1 MISLGLLVLRLVFGT
16 GIALHGFPKLFGG
29 QGRKVSPEAERVL
42 GAGFSQSMERGGFNN
57 VVGMMQRMEAPGSPQ
72 ALAGA
77 HVSAELFGGLAL
89 ILGWHTRLAALAL
102 MINMA
107 TAIRKMHW
115 EKGIMGQGGAE
126 MAALYFGAFLALF
139 LTGPGKLSLDRR

>member
-57 VVGMMQRMEAPGSPQ
+57 VVGMMQRMDAPGSPQ

-115 EKGIMGQGGAE
+115 DKGIMGQGGAE
-126 MAALYFGAFLALF
+126 MPALYFGAFLALF
-139 LTGPGKLSLDRR
+139 LTGPGKLSLDRG